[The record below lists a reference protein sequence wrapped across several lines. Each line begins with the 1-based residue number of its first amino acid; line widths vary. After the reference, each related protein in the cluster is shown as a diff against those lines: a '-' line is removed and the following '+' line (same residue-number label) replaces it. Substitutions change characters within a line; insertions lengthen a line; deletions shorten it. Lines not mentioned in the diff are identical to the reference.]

1 MSGSVFASNYQQSPQ
16 IWQPP
21 APLPTLPSYKPNI
34 GAGASAMVYSFAL
47 SEQQQIQFLWQP
59 PDPLPTLPPG
69 LHAFTPGIPLHPGRP
84 QPPTQGYP
92 PRNTSAWGAT
102 PTYLTFNTTDG
113 GAFPKA
119 ALATVIATG
128 GSAVVVAIGPL
139 NGGFLYNPPN
149 AAAQGLVTAEN
160 LNVDL
165 VGPPGA
171 GDAYGNG
178 TTVVL
183 APGQTFTLPA
193 PLGANV
199 QLWANAVTSG
209 HKFSCVIW

>member
-1 MSGSVFASNYQQSPQ
+1 MSYSAFASLYQQSPQ
-16 IWQPP
+16 IWTPP
-21 APLPTLPSYKPNI
+21 DPPPTLSRKLQL

-69 LHAFTPGIPLHPGRP
+69 LHDYTPGIPLHPGRP
-84 QPPTQGYP
+84 KPPTQGYP

-113 GAFPKA
+113 GAFPQA

-128 GSAVVVAIGPL
+128 GSAVIVAIGPL
-139 NGGFLYNPPN
+139 NGGFVYNPLT
-149 AAAQGLVTAEN
+149 AAAQGIVTAEG
-160 LNVDL
+160 LNIDL
-165 VGPPGA
+165 TGPPGA

-178 TTVVL
+178 TTVTAV
-183 APGQTFTLPA
+183 PGQTFTLPA

-209 HKFSCVIW
+209 HKFSCVLW